1 VTAAAAADDGAM
13 TLPIALRRPR
23 VWGSELG
30 LFAGAY
36 VIYLLG
42 RWLAAG
48 EHRAAME
55 HARSVIDL
63 EQGLGVAVERSV
75 QQGLD
80 GRVSMWLLSNVYLA
94 AQFVVLPG
102 ALVWLY
108 RRDRAV
114 YRRLRD
120 TVLAT
125 WMISVP
131 IYALFPC
138 APPRLAGIGMADS
151 VSGQAGVALTGHS
164 TMFYNELAAVPS
176 LHCGFAC
183 AISVALFAAARTRWT
198 AGLALLWGPLVCLT
212 VVATGNHYFFDIAA
226 GLVVSV
232 AGYAAGRWVPVH
244 LPRLLPMPARVQ
256 PQAA

>member
-1 VTAAAAADDGAM
+1 VDPDVTAVAVAHDGAM

-23 VWGSELG
+23 AWRSELG

-48 EHRAAME
+48 EHRAALE

-80 GRVSMWLLSNVYLA
+80 GDVSMWLLSNVYLA

-102 ALVWLY
+102 VLLWLY
-108 RRDRAV
+108 RRDRSV

-176 LHCGFAC
+176 LHCGFAM
-183 AISVALFAAARTRWT
+183 AIGIGVAAAVKHRWLKV
-198 AGLALLWGPLVCLT
+198 LALSWGPLVALST
-212 VVATGNHYFFDIAA
+212 VATANHYVFDVIA
-226 GLVVSV
+226 GLAVTAIGYVVV
-232 AGYAAGRWVPVH
+232 TWRPRPVLKAAYA
-244 LPRLLPMPARVQ
+244 
-256 PQAA
+256 